1 MELLVNE
8 QQLSIANGTTT
19 SADGWKVTTKK
30 GRISGV
36 GVSVSGSGAY
46 AKMKGKFSFELRRME
61 SSKTYNKMVSEY
73 NISGGV
79 SGFFSWIGF
88 GVNASTHKKEIQES
102 LKEMASSE
110 NVEGK
115 VCIDMMVEGQYPNVQ
130 VDASAYILILQLT
143 DKQGNKTSV
152 FSNNSPKA
160 NTGAQDSNGNNLHTT
175 DNNSTI
181 DI

>member
-8 QQLSIANGTTT
+8 QQLRVATKTTT
-19 SADGWKVTTKK
+19 SAEGWKVTTKK

-46 AKMKGKFSFELRRME
+46 AKMEGSFSFTLKRME
-61 SSKTYNKMVSEY
+61 SSKTYNKMVKEY

-79 SGFFSWIGF
+79 SGFFAWIGF
-88 GVNASTHKKEIQES
+88 GSHASTHKTEIQES
-102 LKEMASSE
+102 FKEMASSE
-110 NVEGK
+110 EVNGTVN
-115 VCIDMMVEGQYPNVQ
+115 IDMMVTGQYPNVQ
-130 VDASAYILILQLT
+130 VDASAYILVLQLT
-143 DKQGNKTSV
+143 DDQGNKTAV
-152 FSNNSPKA
+152 FSNGSPA
-160 NTGAQDSNGNNLHTT
+160 TDTGAQDSSGNNLPIS